1 MSRPTAL
8 DLPENASAH
17 RLETARGSFAVLDA
31 APSPDAP
38 ARGTAL
44 LVPGFT
50 GSKEDFLPLLAPL
63 SAAGFRVVSVD
74 GRGQYE
80 SGGPREEGA
89 YAQRELAA
97 DVVAQSAALAAGDG
111 SGPGG
116 GTGNGTGGGPLH
128 LLGHSLGGLIV
139 RDAVIT
145 HGTAA
150 WASLTLM
157 SSGPAA
163 ISEEQQARTRLLID
177 VLPVMDL
184 EAIWQAMRSM
194 DVENGEQPDTP
205 PAVEDFLHRRW
216 TTTLPEQLAA
226 TARQLME
233 EPDRVAEL
241 AAAGPLPKMVISGEV
256 DHAWPVP
263 WLDAMAVRLGAER
276 AVIKGAEHSPNTERP
291 AETAAALIDFW
302 QSLTGE

>member
-17 RLETARGSFAVLDA
+17 RLDTVRGSFAVLDA
-31 APSPDAP
+31 SPAPGAP
-38 ARGTAL
+38 PRGTAL
-44 LVPGFT
+44 LIPGFT

-63 SAAGFRVVSVD
+63 SEAGFRVVSVD

-80 SGGPREEGA
+80 TGGPREESA
-89 YAQRELAA
+89 YAQAELAA
-97 DVVAQSAALAAGDG
+97 DVVAQTAAVTAAG
-111 SGPGG
+111 
-116 GTGNGTGGGPLH
+116 GGGPVH

-145 HGTAA
+145 QGPDA

-163 ISEEQQARTRLLID
+163 ISEEQQARTRLLLD
-177 VLPVMDL
+177 VLPVMDM

-194 DVENGEQPDTP
+194 DAENGEQPDTP
-205 PAVEDFLHRRW
+205 PAVEAFLHRRW
-216 TTTLPEQLAA
+216 VTTLPEQLTA

-233 EPDRVAEL
+233 EPDRVDAL
-241 AAAGPLPKMVISGEV
+241 AAAGPLPKLVISGEV
-256 DHAWPVP
+256 DHAWPVS
-263 WLDAMAVRLGAER
+263 WLDAMAVRLGAGR

-291 AETAAALIDFW
+291 AGTAAALIAFW
-302 QSLTGE
+302 TGISRSLTGE

>member
-31 APSPDAP
+31 SPAPDAP
-38 ARGTAL
+38 PQGTAL

-63 SAAGFRVVSVD
+63 SAAGLRVVSVD

-80 SGGPREEGA
+80 SGGPREESA
-89 YAQRELAA
+89 YTQAELAA
-97 DVVAQSAALAAGDG
+97 DVVAQTAAVAGDG
-111 SGPGG
+111 PV
-116 GTGNGTGGGPLH
+116 H

-145 HGTAA
+145 EGPDA

-163 ISEEQQARTRLLID
+163 ISEEQQARTRLLLD
-177 VLPVMDL
+177 VLPVMDM

-194 DVENGEQPDTP
+194 DAENGEQPDTP
-205 PAVEDFLHRRW
+205 PSVEAFLHRRW
-216 TTTLPEQLAA
+216 MTTLPEQLAA

-233 EPDRVAEL
+233 EPDRVDAL
-241 AAAGPLPKMVISGEV
+241 SAAGPLPKLVISGEV
-256 DHAWPVP
+256 DHAWPVS
-263 WLDAMAVRLGAER
+263 WLDTMAARLGAGR

-291 AETAAALIDFW
+291 AETAAALIAFW
-302 QSLTGE
+302 TGIDAGITRSLTGE

>member
-8 DLPENASAH
+8 DLPENVSAH

-31 APSPDAP
+31 SPAPGAP
-38 ARGTAL
+38 PYGTAL

-80 SGGPREEGA
+80 SGGPREESA
-89 YAQRELAA
+89 YARGELAA
-97 DVVAQSAALAAGDG
+97 DVVAQTAAVTSD
-111 SGPGG
+111 
-116 GTGNGTGGGPLH
+116 GGGPPH

-145 HGTAA
+145 HGPRA

-163 ISEEQQARTRLLID
+163 ISEEQSARTRLLLD
-177 VLPVMDL
+177 TLPVMDL

-194 DVENGEQPDTP
+194 DADNSELPDTP
-205 PAVEDFLHRRW
+205 PAVERFLHRRW
-216 TTTLPEQLAA
+216 VTTLPEQLAV

-233 EPDRVAEL
+233 EPDRVDEL
-241 AAAGPLPKMVISGEV
+241 AAAGRLPKLVLSGEV

-263 WLDAMAVRLGAER
+263 WLDAMAARLGAER
-276 AVIKGAEHSPNTERP
+276 VVVKGAEHSPNTERP
-291 AETAAALIDFW
+291 DETAAALIAFW
-302 QSLTGE
+302 TGVTRSLTDE